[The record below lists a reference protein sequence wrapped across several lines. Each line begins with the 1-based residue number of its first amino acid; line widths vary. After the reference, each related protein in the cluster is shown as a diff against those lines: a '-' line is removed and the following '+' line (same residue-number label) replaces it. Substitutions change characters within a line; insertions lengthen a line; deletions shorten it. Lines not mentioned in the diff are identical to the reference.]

1 MSTQTKLFVHG
12 FSFDDSEQDRINIIL
27 ELFSPF
33 GEITEEDI
41 TIIPNREYGGLK
53 NFSFV
58 TYKTK
63 EEADAAIDAL
73 DGKTTESGLQ
83 LSVNV
88 ARPREDNGGGGK
100 SFGGGNRGGGNRGG
114 GSYGGGNNRGGGF
127 DNRRDN
133 RGGSS
138 SW

>member
-1 MSTQTKLFVHG
+1 MSKTKLFVHG

-33 GEITEEDI
+33 GTITEEDI

-58 TYKTK
+58 EYETK

-88 ARPREDNGGGGK
+88 ARPREDNGGGNRG
-100 SFGGGNRGGGNRGG
+100 GGRGGNRGGGN
-114 GSYGGGNNRGGGF
+114 YGNNRGGGR
-127 DNRRDN
+127 DYNDRRDN